1 MKIIIIN
8 LALFFKR
15 EFSIT
20 NERMT
25 ENFTQHRLII
35 ATIAALI
42 MHMAVYCMM
51 GSQESSPVLNSNLF
65 SQNISIKFSDIFIE
79 KTKPLNVI
87 SKKPIIT
94 QKKTA
99 IIQKEV
105 AQVESSNQEISESEV
120 MVTSEFKLNGMRVA
134 PQYPKRALRLK
145 QEGVVY
151 LRILISE
158 LGVTEKIIFA
168 QKSQYALLNKAAL
181 KAVSQWKFQP
191 SIIDGVATKTWI
203 EVPVEFKIT

>member
-1 MKIIIIN
+1 
-8 LALFFKR
+8 
-15 EFSIT
+15 
-20 NERMT
+20 MT
-25 ENFTQHRLII
+25 ANFTQHRLLI
-35 ATIAALI
+35 ATIAALL

-51 GSQESSPVLNSNLF
+51 GSNNSSPAMDSNLF
-65 SQNISIKFSDIFIE
+65 SQNISIKFSNIFIE
-79 KTKPLNVI
+79 KTKPLNVV

-99 IIQKEV
+99 IIQNEV
-105 AQVESSNQEISESEV
+105 AQVESSNSEISDSEV
-120 MVTSEFKLNGMRVA
+120 VVTSEFKLSGTRVA
-134 PQYPKRALRLK
+134 PTYPKRALRLK

-191 SIIDGVATKTWI
+191 SIIDGIATKTWI